1 MKNVKLPEQVR
12 DLVLLLTLALV
23 ACVAFCGP
31 DCDRD
36 ASKGKQGAMERRM
49 DKARRGPQVGPEGPW
64 WREDSKPERWQEGE
78 RKQRPQRN
86 KKKGS
91 AGDGEPVKVY

>member
-1 MKNVKLPEQVR
+1 MKNMKLPEQVR

-36 ASKGKQGAMERRM
+36 ASKGKQGTMERRM
-49 DKARRGPQVGPEGPW
+49 DKARRGPQVGPEGSETG
-64 WREDSKPERWQEGE
+64 WRKDL
-78 RKQRPQRN
+78 QRN